1 LFMSVDLSIDICGV
15 GLKNPFILSSATPTK
30 TAKNIKKGIDS
41 GWAGAVMKTLVPFD
55 YAREY
60 ADAGTMIVTPRVME
74 VALVS
79 TVVELLKE
87 VGELQGRLNELEK
100 GVQEKGTG

>member
-1 LFMSVDLSIDICGV
+1 MGRTARTFRDSVRLEESRWKGFRRV
-15 GLKNPFILSSATPTK
+15 LKPNNRGIL
-30 TAKNIKKGIDS
+30 DR
-41 GWAGAVMKTLVPFD
+41 VFD

-87 VGELQGRLNELEK
+87 VDELQGKLNELEK
-100 GVQEKGTG
+100 GVQEKGAG

>member
-1 LFMSVDLSIDICGV
+1 MIRIGRTARTFRDNITVEESRWKGFRRV
-15 GLKNPFILSSATPTK
+15 LKPN
-30 TAKNIKKGIDS
+30 NRE
-41 GWAGAVMKTLVPFD
+41 TLDRVFD

>member
-1 LFMSVDLSIDICGV
+1 MMGRTARTFRDSIRVEEARWKGFRRV
-15 GLKNPFILSSATPTK
+15 LKPQNREVL
-30 TAKNIKKGIDS
+30 DR
-41 GWAGAVMKTLVPFD
+41 VFD

-79 TVVELLKE
+79 TVAELLKE
-87 VGELQGRLNELEK
+87 VDELQLRLNELEK
-100 GVQEKGTG
+100 RAQEKGT

>member
-1 LFMSVDLSIDICGV
+1 MGRTARTFRDSVRLEESRWKGFRRV
-15 GLKNPFILSSATPTK
+15 LKPSNRE
-30 TAKNIKKGIDS
+30 
-41 GWAGAVMKTLVPFD
+41 TLDRVFD

-87 VGELQGRLNELEK
+87 VNELQRKLNELEK
-100 GVQEKGTG
+100 GGQGKGAG

>member
-1 LFMSVDLSIDICGV
+1 MGRTARTFRDNISLEESRWKGFRRVLKPNNRGV
-15 GLKNPFILSSATPTK
+15 L
-30 TAKNIKKGIDS
+30 DR
-41 GWAGAVMKTLVPFD
+41 VFD
-55 YAREY
+55 YARAY

-87 VGELQGRLNELEK
+87 VDELQRKLNELEK
-100 GVQEKGTG
+100 GVQEKGAG